1 MCIPLNQSRR
11 TVPEYR
17 DDERKKH
24 KLLHDRHGM
33 VVGGLEGVKY
43 HDYEILLE
51 PGDKIFVYTDGLK
64 EAADPRPSAHL

>member
-1 MCIPLNQSRR
+1 
-11 TVPEYR
+11 
-17 DDERKKH
+17 
-24 KLLHDRHGM
+24 M

-64 EAADPRPSAHL
+64 EAADSRPSAHL